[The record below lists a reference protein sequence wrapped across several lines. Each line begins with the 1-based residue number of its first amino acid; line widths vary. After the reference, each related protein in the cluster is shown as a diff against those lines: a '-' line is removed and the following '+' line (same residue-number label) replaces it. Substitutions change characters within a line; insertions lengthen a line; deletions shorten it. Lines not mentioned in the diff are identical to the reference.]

1 MQTNVVRFRRRITAA
16 ARWPRPAALVLAPV
30 ETPQSPSFNPG
41 SMSSPAPRRS
51 TRRLS
56 PAEGRARRAVWR
68 LLVSPTRTG
77 PARYWPGGA
86 TLAVLLLAITIVW
99 RIALGGAALPPLVG
113 YSEIAGA
120 IGSGKVAAIEVSESG
135 RRLVATLAPTSTLAT
150 APGAS
155 EVVTYVPVPVALAD
169 LERWS
174 ATGIS
179 VLVRPANTLS
189 SPQTWVALTP
199 LIILFVAG
207 GTLIWWQRRT
217 RGGKFVVTPP
227 ARHLTLAD
235 VGGAREARA
244 DLQDVIAFLRSPE
257 KFDAIGARCPKGVL
271 LVGPPGTGKTLLA
284 RAVAGEAGVPVIMA
298 AGSDFTEMY
307 VGVGASR
314 VRELARRARE
324 SAPCIIF
331 IDEFESLG
339 GRRGRPNRS
348 GEEENTLNSLLVEM
362 DGMAGNEGVIW
373 MAATNREDMLDPA
386 VRRPGRFDRVVEV
399 PLPTLGDRLEILR
412 IHAQRTPLAPDVDM
426 DVIARLTPGYS
437 GAELANLL
445 NEAALVAVQGEQL
458 LISAAHIE
466 QARDKILLG
475 RIRAGVVISPDE
487 RRLIALHEAG
497 HAVVG
502 MIACPED
509 RLHKV
514 TIEPR
519 GRSLGAAHFS
529 PEADRHLY
537 PRHYLEGVIAKAL
550 GGRAAELIFLGA
562 DRVTSGAGSDL
573 IQATSVARR
582 MVGEFGMSERVGL
595 VSADPAAHGGAP
607 SAQLQSRID
616 EAVAELVKV
625 QAERAEALVLQH
637 RDAVEAIADALLER
651 DVLDA
656 VEVIAIARLHGALSE
671 MEPVAA

>member
-1 MQTNVVRFRRRITAA
+1 M
-16 ARWPRPAALVLAPV
+16 
-30 ETPQSPSFNPG
+30 
-41 SMSSPAPRRS
+41 
-51 TRRLS
+51 
-56 PAEGRARRAVWR
+56 
-68 LLVSPTRTG
+68 
-77 PARYWPGGA
+77 RYWPGC
-86 TLAVLLLAITIVW
+86 AVL
-99 RIALGGAALPPLVG
+99 AALVMASTIAWQLLSSGTATPPLVG
-113 YSEIAGA
+113 YSEVAGA
-120 IGSGKVAAIEVSESG
+120 IANGTVTSLEVSENG
-135 RRLVATLAPTSTLAT
+135 RRLTATLAPGAELSN
-150 APGAS
+150 APGATM
-155 EVVTYVPVPVALAD
+155 VITHVPSAIALAD

-174 ATGIS
+174 SAGIAAS
-179 VLVRPANTLS
+179 VRPAGLLS
-189 SPQTWVALTP
+189 SARVSNVLTP
-199 LIILFVAG
+199 MIMLLVVG
-207 GTLIWWQRRT
+207 GALLGWQRRT

-284 RAVAGEAGVPVIMA
+284 RAVAGEAGVPVIIA
-298 AGSDFTEMY
+298 AGSDFNEMY

-324 SAPCIIF
+324 SAPCIVF

-339 GRRGRPNRS
+339 GRRGRSNRS

-362 DGMAGNEGVIW
+362 DGMAGNEGVVW

-399 PLPTLGDRLEILR
+399 PLPTLSDRLEILR
-412 IHAQRTPLAPDVDM
+412 IHAGRTPLGPDVDLEVM
-426 DVIARLTPGYS
+426 ARLTPGHS

-445 NEAALVAVQGEQL
+445 NEAALIAVQAGGAT
-458 LISAAHIE
+458 ITAAHID
-466 QARDKILLG
+466 QARDRILLG
-475 RIRAGVVISPDE
+475 RVRAGVVISADE

-497 HAVVG
+497 HALVG
-502 MIACPED
+502 IIACPED
-509 RLHKV
+509 KLHKV
-514 TIEPR
+514 TIQAR

-529 PEADRHLY
+529 PEADKHLY
-537 PRHYLEGVIAKAL
+537 SRRYLEGVIAKAL

-595 VSADPAAHGGAP
+595 VSADPAANGGAP

-616 EAVAELVKV
+616 EAVAELVQV
-625 QAERAEALVLQH
+625 QAQRAEALVTQH
-637 RDAVEAIADALLER
+637 RDAVEAIANALLEHE
-651 DVLDA
+651 VLDA
-656 VEVIAIARLHGALSE
+656 ADVMAIAEDHGAIGE
-671 MEPVAA
+671 RVPIAA